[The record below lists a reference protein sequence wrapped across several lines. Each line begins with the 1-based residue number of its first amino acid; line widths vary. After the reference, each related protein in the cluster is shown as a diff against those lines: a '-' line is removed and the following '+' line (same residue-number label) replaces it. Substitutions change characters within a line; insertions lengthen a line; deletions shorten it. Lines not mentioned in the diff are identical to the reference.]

1 MIYRKRK
8 SSPPKNWEYIDKM
21 YLKLHMSLRCYK
33 VTVIAVYAPNEDN
46 GGTVTDEFVPNLNEE
61 IIKSGSGRNSKQ

>member
-1 MIYRKRK
+1 
-8 SSPPKNWEYIDKM
+8 
-21 YLKLHMSLRCYK
+21 MSLRCYK

-46 GGTVTDEFVPNLNEE
+46 GGTVTDEFFPNLNEE

>member
-1 MIYRKRK
+1 M
-8 SSPPKNWEYIDKM
+8 SS
-21 YLKLHMSLRCYK
+21 RCYK